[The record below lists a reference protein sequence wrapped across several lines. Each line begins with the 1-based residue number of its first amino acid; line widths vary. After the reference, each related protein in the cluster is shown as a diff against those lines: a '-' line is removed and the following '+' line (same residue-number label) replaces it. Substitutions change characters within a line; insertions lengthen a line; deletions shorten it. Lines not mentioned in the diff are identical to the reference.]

1 MKKAYHSTSDFLVHQ
16 KYGRYCLPKSSTSVQ
31 TYVGFYDQNITGGQ
45 EAKCC
50 SIVDPFKLT
59 KLGQL

>member
-1 MKKAYHSTSDFLVHQ
+1 MKKAYHSTSDFLAHQ
-16 KYGRYCLPKSSTSVQ
+16 KYGR
-31 TYVGFYDQNITGGQ
+31 ITGGQ
-45 EAKCC
+45 KAKCF